1 MAGGGV
7 AGEGG
12 GMGAA
17 EQRFEMVWNG
27 EGDDSAREHGVG
39 AWVSE
44 FTGRKIKLHA
54 DLSF

>member
-1 MAGGGV
+1 
-7 AGEGG
+7 
-12 GMGAA
+12 MGAA

-27 EGDDSAREHGVG
+27 EGDDSAREHAVG